1 MQARR
6 KKMKKR
12 VCFMGTPQFAV
23 AILDALVQ
31 SDVDV
36 VAVVSQPDKKVGRKQ
51 ILQATPVK
59 ERAIFYH
66 IPVLQ
71 PDKIKES
78 LDELKELNLDL
89 IVTCAYGQFIP
100 ESILNTPRF
109 GSVNIHASLLPKYRG
124 GAPIHKAIINGET
137 ETGITI
143 MRMVKKMDA
152 GDIIFQESCPIYEED
167 DFGSLHDRLQECG
180 SNMIKKYLNE
190 LFNPDLKT
198 IPQDESLVSF
208 SYNITSEEEFV
219 NFNDTVKNVVNKIRG
234 LNPWPVAHSIIDNKK
249 VKLFKAVKS
258 DLSSDKEVGT
268 VLGLYNEGLAI
279 KVKDGVILIKE
290 LQVEGKNRMTAQAF
304 YQGMGKQWVNLKF
317 ETHES

>member
-1 MQARR
+1 
-6 KKMKKR
+6 
-12 VCFMGTPQFAV
+12 MGTPQFAV

-31 SDVDV
+31 SDVEV

-51 ILQATPVK
+51 VLQETPVK
-59 ERAIFYH
+59 ERALSYN

-71 PDKIKES
+71 PNKIKES
-78 LDELKELNLDL
+78 LEELKLLNLDL

-100 ESILNTPRF
+100 ETILNIPRF

-137 ETGITI
+137 ESGITI

-152 GDIIFQESCPIYEED
+152 GDIIFQESCPIVEED
-167 DFGSLHDRLQECG
+167 DFGSLHDRLQELG

-198 IPQDESLVSF
+198 IPQDESRVTF

-219 NFNDTVKNVVNKIRG
+219 NFNDSMKNVVNKIRG
-234 LNPWPVAHSIIDNKK
+234 LNPWPVAHSIIDQKK
-249 VKLFKAVKS
+249 VKLFKVSQSELK
-258 DLSSDKEVGT
+258 SDKEVGT
-268 VLGLYNEGLAI
+268 VLGFYNEGLAI
-279 KVKDGVILIKE
+279 QVKDGVILIKE

-317 ETHES
+317 ETYES

>member
-1 MQARR
+1 
-6 KKMKKR
+6 MKKR

-31 SDVDV
+31 SDVEV

-59 ERAIFYH
+59 ERANYYN

-71 PDKIKES
+71 PIKIKES
-78 LDELKELNLDL
+78 LEELKELNLDL

-100 ESILNTPRF
+100 ESILNTPRY

-124 GAPIHKAIINGET
+124 GAPIHKAIMNGET

-152 GDIIFQESCPIYEED
+152 GDIIFQESCPIHEED
-167 DFGSLHDRLQECG
+167 DFGSLHDRLQELG
-180 SNMIKKYLNE
+180 SNMIHKYLNQ
-190 LFNPDLKT
+190 LFDVELKT

-219 NFNDTVKNVVNKIRG
+219 NFNDSMKNVVNKIRG

-249 VKLFKAVKS
+249 VKLFIAVKS
-258 DLSSDKEVGT
+258 DLSSDKEVGS
-268 VLGLYNEGLAI
+268 VLGLYNEGLAV

-304 YQGMGKQWVNLKF
+304 YQGMGKQWVNLRF

>member
-12 VCFMGTPQFAV
+12 VCFMGTPEFAV

-31 SDVDV
+31 SDVEV

-59 ERAIFYH
+59 ERALSYNIL
-66 IPVLQ
+66 VLQ
-71 PDKIKES
+71 PEKIKDS
-78 LDELKELNLDL
+78 TNELKELNLDL

-100 ESILNTPRF
+100 ETILNTPKY

-124 GAPIHKAIINGET
+124 GAPIHKAIINGED

-152 GDIIFQESCPIYEED
+152 GDIIFQQTCPIYEED
-167 DFGSLHDRLQECG
+167 DFGSLHDRLQDLG
-180 SNMIKKYLNE
+180 SNMIKEYLSQ
-190 LFNPDLKT
+190 LFTLDLQT
-198 IPQDESLVSF
+198 IPQDESKVSF
-208 SYNITSEEEFV
+208 SYNISSEEEFV
-219 NFNDTVKNVVNKIRG
+219 NFNDTMKNVYNKIRG
-234 LNPWPVAHSIIDNKK
+234 LNPWPVSHSIIEHKK
-249 VKLFKAVKS
+249 VKLFKAIKS
-258 DLSSDKEVGT
+258 DIISDGEVGT
-268 VLGLYNEGLAI
+268 VIGLINEGLAV
-279 KVKDGVILIKE
+279 KVQDGVILIKE

-317 ETHES
+317 DTYES

>member
-31 SDVDV
+31 SDVEV

-51 ILQATPVK
+51 VLQETPVK
-59 ERAIFYH
+59 ERALSYN

-71 PDKIKES
+71 PNKIKES
-78 LDELKELNLDL
+78 LEELKLLNLDL

-100 ESILNTPRF
+100 ETILNIPRF

-137 ETGITI
+137 ESGITI

-152 GDIIFQESCPIYEED
+152 GDIIFQESCPIVEED
-167 DFGSLHDRLQECG
+167 DFGSLHDRLQELG

-198 IPQDESLVSF
+198 IPQDESRVTF

-219 NFNDTVKNVVNKIRG
+219 NFNDSMKNVVNKIRG
-234 LNPWPVAHSIIDNKK
+234 LNPWPVAHSIIDQKK
-249 VKLFKAVKS
+249 VKLFKVSQSELK
-258 DLSSDKEVGT
+258 SDKEVGT
-268 VLGLYNEGLAI
+268 VLGFYNEGLAI
-279 KVKDGVILIKE
+279 QVKDGVILIKE

-317 ETHES
+317 ETYES

>member
-1 MQARR
+1 
-6 KKMKKR
+6 MKKR

-31 SDVDV
+31 SDVEV

-59 ERAIFYH
+59 ERANYYN

-71 PDKIKES
+71 PIKIKES
-78 LDELKELNLDL
+78 LEELKELNLDL

-100 ESILNTPRF
+100 ESILNTPRY

-124 GAPIHKAIINGET
+124 GAPIHKAIMNGET

-152 GDIIFQESCPIYEED
+152 GDIIFQESCPIHEED
-167 DFGSLHDRLQECG
+167 DFGSLHDRLQELG
-180 SNMIKKYLNE
+180 SNMIYKYLNQ
-190 LFNPDLKT
+190 LFDVELKT

-219 NFNDTVKNVVNKIRG
+219 NFNDSMKNVVNKIRG

-249 VKLFKAVKS
+249 VKLFIAVKS
-258 DLSSDKEVGT
+258 DLSSDKEVGS
-268 VLGLYNEGLAI
+268 VLGLYNEGLAV

-304 YQGMGKQWVNLKF
+304 YQGMGKQWVNLRF

>member
-31 SDVDV
+31 SDIEV

-59 ERAIFYH
+59 ERALYYN

-71 PDKIKES
+71 PIKIKES
-78 LDELKELNLDL
+78 LEELKELNLDL

-100 ESILNTPRF
+100 ESILNTPKY

-167 DFGSLHDRLQECG
+167 DFGSLHDRLQEVG
-180 SNMIKKYLNE
+180 SNMIKKYLDK
-190 LFNPDLKT
+190 LFDFELKT
-198 IPQDESLVSF
+198 QIQDESLVSF
-208 SYNITSEEEFV
+208 SYNISSEEEFV
-219 NFNDTVKNVVNKIRG
+219 NFNDSVKNVVNKIRG

-258 DLSSDKEVGT
+258 DLTSDLDVGT
-268 VLGLYNEGLAI
+268 VIGLYQDGLAV
-279 KVKDGVILIKE
+279 KVKDGVIIIKE

>member
-31 SDVDV
+31 SDIEV

-59 ERAIFYH
+59 ERALYYN

-71 PDKIKES
+71 PIKIKES
-78 LDELKELNLDL
+78 LEELKELNLDL

-100 ESILNTPRF
+100 ESILNTPKY

-167 DFGSLHDRLQECG
+167 DFGSLHDRLQEVG
-180 SNMIKKYLNE
+180 SNMIKKYLDK
-190 LFNPDLKT
+190 LFEFELKT
-198 IPQDESLVSF
+198 QIQDESLVSF
-208 SYNITSEEEFV
+208 SYNISSEEEFV
-219 NFNDTVKNVVNKIRG
+219 NFNDSVKNVVNKIRG

-258 DLSSDKEVGT
+258 DLTSDLDVGT
-268 VLGLYNEGLAI
+268 VIGLYQDGLAV
-279 KVKDGVILIKE
+279 KVKDGVIIIKE

>member
-12 VCFMGTPQFAV
+12 VCFMGTPEFAV

-31 SDVDV
+31 SDVEV

-59 ERAIFYH
+59 ERALSYNIL
-66 IPVLQ
+66 VLQ
-71 PDKIKES
+71 PEKIKDS
-78 LDELKELNLDL
+78 TNELKELNLDL

-100 ESILNTPRF
+100 ETILNTPKY
-109 GSVNIHASLLPKYRG
+109 GSVNIHASLLPKHRG
-124 GAPIHKAIINGET
+124 GAPIHKAIINGED

-152 GDIIFQESCPIYEED
+152 GDIIFQQTCPIYEED
-167 DFGSLHDRLQECG
+167 DFGSLHDRLQDLG
-180 SNMIKKYLNE
+180 SNMIKEYLSQ
-190 LFNPDLKT
+190 LFTIDLQT
-198 IPQDESLVSF
+198 IPQDESKVSF
-208 SYNITSEEEFV
+208 SYNISSEEEFV
-219 NFNDTVKNVVNKIRG
+219 NFNDTMKNVYNKIRG
-234 LNPWPVAHSIIDNKK
+234 LNPWPVSHSIIEHKK
-249 VKLFKAVKS
+249 VKLFKAIKS
-258 DLSSDKEVGT
+258 DIISDGEVGT
-268 VLGLYNEGLAI
+268 VIGLINEGLAI
-279 KVKDGVILIKE
+279 KVQDGVILIKE

-317 ETHES
+317 DTYES

>member
-31 SDVDV
+31 SDIEV

-59 ERAIFYH
+59 ERALYYN

-71 PDKIKES
+71 PIKIKES
-78 LDELKELNLDL
+78 LEELKELNLDL

-100 ESILNTPRF
+100 ESILNTPKY

-167 DFGSLHDRLQECG
+167 DFGSLHDRLQEVG
-180 SNMIKKYLNE
+180 SNMIKKYLDK
-190 LFNPDLKT
+190 LFDFELKT
-198 IPQDESLVSF
+198 QIQDESLVSF
-208 SYNITSEEEFV
+208 SYNISSEEEFV
-219 NFNDTVKNVVNKIRG
+219 NFNDSVKNVVNKIRG

-258 DLSSDKEVGT
+258 DLTSDLDVGT
-268 VLGLYNEGLAI
+268 VIGLYQDGLAV

>member
-1 MQARR
+1 
-6 KKMKKR
+6 
-12 VCFMGTPQFAV
+12 MGTPQFAV

>member
-12 VCFMGTPQFAV
+12 VCFMGTPEFAV

-31 SDVDV
+31 SDVEV

-59 ERAIFYH
+59 ERALSYNIL
-66 IPVLQ
+66 VLQ
-71 PDKIKES
+71 PEKIKDS
-78 LDELKELNLDL
+78 TNELKELNLDL

-100 ESILNTPRF
+100 ETILNTPKY

-124 GAPIHKAIINGET
+124 GAPIHKAIINGED

-152 GDIIFQESCPIYEED
+152 GDIIFQQTCPIYEED
-167 DFGSLHDRLQECG
+167 DFGSLHDRLQDLG
-180 SNMIKKYLNE
+180 SNMIKEYLSQ
-190 LFNPDLKT
+190 LFTIDLQT
-198 IPQDESLVSF
+198 IPQDESKVSF
-208 SYNITSEEEFV
+208 SYNISSEEEFV
-219 NFNDTVKNVVNKIRG
+219 NFNDTMKNVYNKIRG
-234 LNPWPVAHSIIDNKK
+234 LNPWPVSHSIIEHKK
-249 VKLFKAVKS
+249 VKLFKAIKS
-258 DLSSDKEVGT
+258 DIISDGEVGT
-268 VLGLYNEGLAI
+268 VIGLINEGLAI
-279 KVKDGVILIKE
+279 KVQDGVILIKE

-317 ETHES
+317 DTYES

>member
-1 MQARR
+1 
-6 KKMKKR
+6 
-12 VCFMGTPQFAV
+12 MGTPQFAV

-31 SDVDV
+31 SDVEV

-59 ERAIFYH
+59 ERANYYN

-71 PDKIKES
+71 PIKIKES
-78 LDELKELNLDL
+78 SEELKELNLDL

-100 ESILNTPRF
+100 ESILNTPRY

-124 GAPIHKAIINGET
+124 GAPIHKAIMNGET

-152 GDIIFQESCPIYEED
+152 GDIIFQESCPIHEED
-167 DFGSLHDRLQECG
+167 DFGSLHDRLQELG
-180 SNMIKKYLNE
+180 SNMIYKYLNQ
-190 LFNPDLKT
+190 LFDVELKT

-219 NFNDTVKNVVNKIRG
+219 NFNDSMKNVVNKIRG

-249 VKLFKAVKS
+249 VKLFIAVKS
-258 DLSSDKEVGT
+258 DLSSDKEVGS
-268 VLGLYNEGLAI
+268 VLGLYNEGLAV

-304 YQGMGKQWVNLKF
+304 YQGMGKQWVNLRF

>member
-31 SDVDV
+31 SDIEV

-59 ERAIFYH
+59 ERALYYN

-71 PDKIKES
+71 PIKIKES
-78 LDELKELNLDL
+78 LEELKELNLDL

-100 ESILNTPRF
+100 ESILNTPKY

-167 DFGSLHDRLQECG
+167 DFGLLHDRLQEVG
-180 SNMIKKYLNE
+180 SNMIKKYLDK
-190 LFNPDLKT
+190 LFDFELKT
-198 IPQDESLVSF
+198 QIQDESLVSF
-208 SYNITSEEEFV
+208 SYNISSEEEFV
-219 NFNDTVKNVVNKIRG
+219 NFNDSVKNVVNKIRG

-258 DLSSDKEVGT
+258 DLTSDLDVGT
-268 VLGLYNEGLAI
+268 VIGLYQDGLAV
-279 KVKDGVILIKE
+279 KVKDGVIIIKE

>member
-1 MQARR
+1 
-6 KKMKKR
+6 MKKR

-31 SDVDV
+31 SDIEV

-59 ERAIFYH
+59 ERALYYN

-71 PDKIKES
+71 PIKIKES
-78 LDELKELNLDL
+78 LEELKELNLDL

-100 ESILNTPRF
+100 ESILNTPKY

-167 DFGSLHDRLQECG
+167 DFGSLHDRLQEVG
-180 SNMIKKYLNE
+180 SNMIEKYLDK
-190 LFNPDLKT
+190 LFDFELKT
-198 IPQDESLVSF
+198 QTQDESLVSF

-219 NFNDTVKNVVNKIRG
+219 NFNDSVKNVVNKIRG

-258 DLSSDKEVGT
+258 DLTSDLDVGT
-268 VLGLYNEGLAI
+268 VIGLYQDGLAV
-279 KVKDGVILIKE
+279 KVKDGVIIIKE

>member
-1 MQARR
+1 
-6 KKMKKR
+6 MKKR

-51 ILQATPVK
+51 IIQATPVK
-59 ERAIFYH
+59 EKALEYNIL
-66 IPVLQ
+66 VLQ
-71 PDKIKES
+71 PDKIKEITE
-78 LDELKELNLDL
+78 ELKQLDLDL

-100 ESILNTPRF
+100 ESILNTPKY

-124 GAPIHKAIINGET
+124 GAPIHKAIIQGES
-137 ETGITI
+137 ESGITI

-152 GDIIFQESCPIYEED
+152 GDILFQKSCPIYEED
-167 DFGSLHDRLQECG
+167 DFGMVHDRLQSLG
-180 SNMIKKYLNE
+180 SEMIKEFLPH
-190 LFNPDLKT
+190 LFNSDLKS
-198 IPQDESLVSF
+198 IPQDETQVTF

-219 NFNDTVKNVVNKIRG
+219 NFNDTMTNIVNKVRG
-234 LNPWPVAHSIIDNKK
+234 LNPWPVAHTIMDNKK
-249 VKLFKAVKS
+249 VKLFKVVKS
-258 DLSSDKEVGT
+258 DLNKNNEKEVGT
-268 VLGLYNEGLAI
+268 VLGLFDDGLAVQ
-279 KVKDGVILIKE
+279 VKDGVILIKE

-304 YQGMGKQWVNLKF
+304 YQGMGKQWVNLTF

>member
-31 SDVDV
+31 SDIEV

-59 ERAIFYH
+59 ERALYYN

-71 PDKIKES
+71 PIKIKES
-78 LDELKELNLDL
+78 LEELKELNLDL

-100 ESILNTPRF
+100 ESILNTPKY

-167 DFGSLHDRLQECG
+167 DFGSLHDRLQEVG
-180 SNMIKKYLNE
+180 SNMIKKYLDK
-190 LFNPDLKT
+190 LFDFELKT
-198 IPQDESLVSF
+198 QIQDESLVSF
-208 SYNITSEEEFV
+208 SYNISSEEEFV
-219 NFNDTVKNVVNKIRG
+219 NFNDSVKNVVNKIRG

-258 DLSSDKEVGT
+258 DLTLDLDVGT
-268 VLGLYNEGLAI
+268 VIGLYQDGLAV

>member
-12 VCFMGTPQFAV
+12 VCFMGTPEFAV

-31 SDVDV
+31 SDVEV

-59 ERAIFYH
+59 ERALSYNIL
-66 IPVLQ
+66 VLQ
-71 PDKIKES
+71 PEKIKDS
-78 LDELKELNLDL
+78 TNELKELNLDL

-100 ESILNTPRF
+100 ETILNTPKY

-124 GAPIHKAIINGET
+124 GAPIHKAIINGED

-152 GDIIFQESCPIYEED
+152 GDIIFQQSCPIYEED
-167 DFGSLHDRLQECG
+167 DFGSLHDRLQDLG
-180 SNMIKKYLNE
+180 SNMIKEYLSQ
-190 LFNPDLKT
+190 LFTLDLQT
-198 IPQDESLVSF
+198 IPQDESKVSF
-208 SYNITSEEEFV
+208 SYNISSEEEFV
-219 NFNDTVKNVVNKIRG
+219 NFNDTMKNVYNKIRG
-234 LNPWPVAHSIIDNKK
+234 LNPWPVSHSIIEHKK
-249 VKLFKAVKS
+249 VKLFKAIKS
-258 DLSSDKEVGT
+258 DIISDGEVGT
-268 VLGLYNEGLAI
+268 VIGLINEGLAI
-279 KVKDGVILIKE
+279 KVQDGVILIKE

-317 ETHES
+317 DTYES

>member
-12 VCFMGTPQFAV
+12 VCFMGTPEFAV

-31 SDVDV
+31 SDVEV

-59 ERAIFYH
+59 ERALSYNIL
-66 IPVLQ
+66 VLQ
-71 PDKIKES
+71 PEKIKDS
-78 LDELKELNLDL
+78 TNELKELNLDL

-100 ESILNTPRF
+100 ETILNTPKY

-124 GAPIHKAIINGET
+124 GAPIHKAIINGED

-152 GDIIFQESCPIYEED
+152 GDIIFQQSCPIYEED
-167 DFGSLHDRLQECG
+167 DFGSLHDRLQDLG
-180 SNMIKKYLNE
+180 SNMIKEYLSQ
-190 LFNPDLKT
+190 LFTLDLQT
-198 IPQDESLVSF
+198 IPQDESKVSF
-208 SYNITSEEEFV
+208 SYNISSEEEFV
-219 NFNDTVKNVVNKIRG
+219 NFNDTMKNVYNKIRG
-234 LNPWPVAHSIIDNKK
+234 LNPWPVSHSIIEHKK
-249 VKLFKAVKS
+249 VKLFKAIKS
-258 DLSSDKEVGT
+258 DIISDGEVGT
-268 VLGLYNEGLAI
+268 VIGLINEGLAV
-279 KVKDGVILIKE
+279 KVQDGVILIKE

-304 YQGMGKQWVNLKF
+304 YQGMDKQWVNLKF
-317 ETHES
+317 DTYES

>member
-1 MQARR
+1 
-6 KKMKKR
+6 MKKR

-36 VAVVSQPDKKVGRKQ
+36 VAVVSQPDKRVGRKQ

-59 ERAIFYH
+59 ERALSYN

-71 PDKIKES
+71 PIKIKDS
-78 LDELKELNLDL
+78 LEELKELNLDL

-100 ESILNTPRF
+100 ESILNTPRY

-137 ETGITI
+137 ESGITI

-152 GDIIFQESCPIYEED
+152 GDIIFQESCPIYEDD
-167 DFGSLHDRLQECG
+167 DFGFLHDRLQDLG
-180 SNMIKKYLNE
+180 SSMIKKYLNE

-198 IPQDESLVSF
+198 IPQDESFVTF

-219 NFNDTVKNVVNKIRG
+219 NFNDSMKNVVNKIRG

-249 VKLFKAVKS
+249 VKLFKVNKS
-258 DLSSDKEVGT
+258 DLESDKEVGM
-268 VLGLYNEGLAI
+268 VLGLFNEGLAV

>member
-12 VCFMGTPQFAV
+12 VCFMGTPEFAV

-31 SDVDV
+31 SDVEV

-59 ERAIFYH
+59 ERALSYNIL
-66 IPVLQ
+66 VLQ
-71 PDKIKES
+71 PEKIKDS
-78 LDELKELNLDL
+78 TNELKELNLDL

-100 ESILNTPRF
+100 ETILNTPKY

-124 GAPIHKAIINGET
+124 GAPIHKAIINGED

-152 GDIIFQESCPIYEED
+152 GDIIFQQTCPIYEED
-167 DFGSLHDRLQECG
+167 DFGSLHDRLQDLG
-180 SNMIKKYLNE
+180 SNMIKEYLSQ
-190 LFNPDLKT
+190 LFTIDLQT
-198 IPQDESLVSF
+198 IPQDESKVSF
-208 SYNITSEEEFV
+208 SYNISSEEEFV
-219 NFNDTVKNVVNKIRG
+219 NFNDTMKNVYNKIRG
-234 LNPWPVAHSIIDNKK
+234 LNPWPVSHSIIEHKK
-249 VKLFKAVKS
+249 VKLFKAIKS
-258 DLSSDKEVGT
+258 DIISDGEVGT
-268 VLGLYNEGLAI
+268 VIGLINEGLAV
-279 KVKDGVILIKE
+279 KVQDGVILIKE

-317 ETHES
+317 DTYES

>member
-1 MQARR
+1 
-6 KKMKKR
+6 MKKR

-31 SDVDV
+31 SDVEV
-36 VAVVSQPDKKVGRKQ
+36 VAVVSQPDKRVGRKQ

-59 ERAIFYH
+59 ERALSYN

-71 PDKIKES
+71 PIKIKDS
-78 LDELKELNLDL
+78 LEELKELNLDL

-100 ESILNTPRF
+100 ESILNTPKY

-124 GAPIHKAIINGET
+124 GAPIHKAIIMGET
-137 ETGITI
+137 ESGITI
-143 MRMVKKMDA
+143 MRMVRKMDA
-152 GDIIFQESCPIYEED
+152 GDIIFQESCPIYEDD
-167 DFGSLHDRLQECG
+167 DFGSLHDRLQDLG
-180 SNMIKKYLNE
+180 SSMIKKYLIE

-198 IPQDESLVSF
+198 IPQDESLVTF

-219 NFNDTVKNVVNKIRG
+219 NFNDSMKNVVNKIRG

-249 VKLFKAVKS
+249 VKLFKVNKS
-258 DLSSDKEVGT
+258 DLESDKEVGT
-268 VLGLYNEGLAI
+268 VLGLFNEGIAV

>member
-1 MQARR
+1 
-6 KKMKKR
+6 MKKR

-31 SDVDV
+31 SDVEV

-59 ERAIFYH
+59 EKALNLG

-71 PDKIKES
+71 PEKIKES
-78 LDELKELNLDL
+78 LEDLKVLDLDL

-137 ETGITI
+137 ESGITI

-152 GDIIFQESCPIYEED
+152 GDIIFQESCPIHEED
-167 DFGSLHDRLQECG
+167 DFGALHDRLQILG
-180 SNMIKKYLNE
+180 SEMILKYLSE

-198 IPQDESLVSF
+198 IPQDESLVTF

-219 NFNDTVKNVVNKIRG
+219 NFNNSMRNVLNHIRG
-234 LNPWPVAHSIIDNKK
+234 LNPWPVAHSVFENKK
-249 VKLFKAVKS
+249 VKLFKASKS
-258 DLSSDKEVGT
+258 DITSDAKVGT
-268 VLGLYNEGLAI
+268 VLGLFNEGLAI
-279 KVKDGVILIKE
+279 KVLDGVVLIHE

-304 YQGMGKQWVNLKF
+304 YQGMGKQWVNHSF
-317 ETHES
+317 DTYES